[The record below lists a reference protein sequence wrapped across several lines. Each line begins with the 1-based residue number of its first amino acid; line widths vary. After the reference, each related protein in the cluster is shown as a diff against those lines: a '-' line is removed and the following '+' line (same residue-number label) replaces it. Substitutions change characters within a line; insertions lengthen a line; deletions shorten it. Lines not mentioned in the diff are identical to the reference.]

1 MTRSR
6 MLLAF
11 EQAESE
17 GDPAKREAWLTFVV
31 VGGGPTGVELAGA
44 LAELARTGL
53 AQEYRAIDP
62 ATARVILV
70 QSAPRVLPAFSPI
83 LSAHAEQSLRDLGVD
98 VRTDAKVT
106 RIDHEGWRSMAG
118 ASLPGPRSGQRG
130 WQRHQPPSGS
140 GRPVINPAASWSMT
154 TCRCAAA
161 QGSSRSATRPPRTAG
176 QVPGCRGWPLPL
188 SSKGGTSRE

>member
-1 MTRSR
+1 MRSR

-70 QSAPRVLPAFSPI
+70 QSAPRGSAAFYPV
-83 LSAHAEQSLRDLGVD
+83 SLGSCRTIAADLGVD
-98 VRTDAKVT
+98 VERT
-106 RIDHEGWRSMAG
+106 
-118 ASLPGPRSGQRG
+118 PR
-130 WQRHQPPSGS
+130 
-140 GRPVINPAASWSMT
+140 
-154 TCRCAAA
+154 
-161 QGSSRSATRPPRTAG
+161 
-176 QVPGCRGWPLPL
+176 
-188 SSKGGTSRE
+188 